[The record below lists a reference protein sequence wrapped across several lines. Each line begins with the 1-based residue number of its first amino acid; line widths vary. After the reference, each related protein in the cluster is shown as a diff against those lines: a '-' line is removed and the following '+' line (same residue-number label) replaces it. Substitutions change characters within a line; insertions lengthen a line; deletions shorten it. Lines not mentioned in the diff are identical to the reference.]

1 MWSEMCRAKSLTFLI
16 GQRGFFSVVKNSY
29 QTVPM
34 IACAEQKVQTPTFTQ
49 QESNSSQKY
58 GTMIPSRIFV
68 GGIDFKTSEED
79 LREYFSKFGSVRD
92 ARIIRDRAEVS
103 KGYGFVTYDNAD
115 AVNNAL
121 EESDNLHLHGK
132 KLNIGRA
139 VRKQPTGI
147 PYNTDP
153 LMNTWMLHPGG
164 YASMTNS
171 TGVTYFVA
179 PQNQMPLPGYSM
191 GAGGQIIAPL
201 TYIRNP
207 TTSAISYNHQIMQQM
222 MRFGALPQYY
232 GPQHAAA
239 AQYSQMAHAAA
250 QMAAA
255 AHAHPMYYPAMG
267 QPDESDSTYSDSDP
281 YQKFTFGDNPAI
293 VPGAPLG
300 AAHLTPPDT
309 PQEEQYQAA

>member
-1 MWSEMCRAKSLTFLI
+1 M
-16 GQRGFFSVVKNSY
+16 
-29 QTVPM
+29 TVPM

-49 QESNSSQKY
+49 PESSPAPKY

-79 LREYFSKFGSVRD
+79 LRDYFSKFGSVRD

-103 KGYGFVTYDNAD
+103 KGYGFVTYDNAN

-121 EESDNLHLHGK
+121 EESDNLNLHGK

-171 TGVTYFVA
+171 AGVTYFVA

-191 GAGGQIIAPL
+191 GAGGQIIPPL

-207 TTSAISYNHQIMQQM
+207 STSAISYNHQIMQQM

-232 GPQHAAA
+232 VPQHAAA
-239 AQYSQMAHAAA
+239 AQYSQMAAAA

-255 AHAHPMYYPAMG
+255 QQVHQQQFYYPMG
-267 QPDESDSTYSDSDP
+267 QPDESDSTYSDSDA
-281 YQKFTFGDNPAI
+281 YQKFSFGDNPAMM
-293 VPGAPLG
+293 PGTQVS
-300 AAHLTPPDT
+300 HLTPPDT